1 MGEEEDRRKCQ
12 ARKRA
17 SLSGSLACLGWKNFA
32 LTENPTLPSSF
43 SAKYFDSWPASS
55 KSGGF

>member
-1 MGEEEDRRKCQ
+1 MSSSQ
-12 ARKRA
+12 ASKLVWLA
-17 SLSGSLACLGWKNFA
+17 GLLACLGWKNFA